1 MIVVCGATGQQGRA
15 VIDALLARNQGP
27 IRGLTRN
34 LSGPTAQ
41 ALRSR
46 GVDMVSADLGNAES
60 LNAAFSGAKAVFA
73 VTQPWSADYSKAS
86 PKAEVAQG
94 MAILKAAKQNGIE
107 HLVFSTALH
116 DGSLRKTG
124 VPHVDSKVEIE
135 MALAESNIPWTVLG
149 PGTFIDN
156 IGTKFLP
163 VGHKS
168 IRGFVS
174 REAALPYIAVRDI
187 GLAAAKAFAER
198 SAFLKKR
205 ENLVAGMWDGGDICG
220 ALTKVYGRP
229 YSWKAPP
236 RILMRLFAPEFYKM
250 RIAFE
255 TLGRRPFP
263 SAYTEAVESTRK
275 LLPNF
280 WSVEDYV
287 REKRP
292 GPGR

>member
-1 MIVVCGATGQQGRA
+1 MIVVCGATGQQGGA
-15 VIDALLARNQGP
+15 VVDALLAQNLGP

-34 LSGPTAQ
+34 LSGTGAQ
-41 ALRSR
+41 SLRSR
-46 GVDMVSADLGNAES
+46 GVEMVSADLGNGES
-60 LNAAFSGAKAVFA
+60 LEAAFTGAKAVFA
-73 VTQPWSADYSKAS
+73 VTQPWSADYTKAS
-86 PKAEVAQG
+86 PKAEVKQG
-94 MAILKAAKQNGIE
+94 LAILKAAERNNIE
-107 HLVFSTALH
+107 HLVFSTVIL
-116 DGSLRKTG
+116 DGALRKTG

-135 MALAESNIPWTVLG
+135 LALAKSSIPWTVLG

-163 VGHKS
+163 VGRKS

-174 REAALPYIAVRDI
+174 QDAALPYIAVRDI
-187 GLAAAKAFAER
+187 GLAAAKVLAER
-198 SAFLKKR
+198 PAFLQKR
-205 ENLVAGMWDGGDICG
+205 VNLIAGMWDGSDVCK

-236 RILMRLFAPEFYKM
+236 RILMRIFAPEFYKM
-250 RIAFE
+250 RIGFE
-255 TLGRRPFP
+255 MLGRRPFP

-280 WSVEDYV
+280 WTLEDYV

-292 GPGR
+292 GPGP